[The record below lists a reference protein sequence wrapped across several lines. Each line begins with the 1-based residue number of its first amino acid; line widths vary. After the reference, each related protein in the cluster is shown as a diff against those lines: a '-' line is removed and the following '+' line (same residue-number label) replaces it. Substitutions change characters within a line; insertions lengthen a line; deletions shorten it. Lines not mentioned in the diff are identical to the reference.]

1 MKDLINIQLQYS
13 ADVAETIQ
21 KIQEFTYRCQSFF
34 YGRKMTKE
42 RKMEFMTNWLNS
54 IFHDREARIIFSE
67 EVWQPTDP
75 SSIANIVLLDAG
87 TRNIGINGVFHV
99 LIDFREEEVGVIR
112 FGGTNQPL
120 DKINIF
126 NVTYKYIRPK
136 D

>member
-1 MKDLINIQLQYS
+1 MKDLINIQLQYDS
-13 ADVAETIQ
+13 DVAETIQ

-34 YGRKMTKE
+34 YNRKMTKE
-42 RKMEFMTNWLNS
+42 RKMEFMSRWLNS
-54 IFHDREARIIFSE
+54 IFNDREAQFFFSE
-67 EVWQPTDP
+67 EVWLPNDP
-75 SSIANIVLLDAG
+75 SSIANIVRLDAG
-87 TRNIGINGVFHV
+87 TKNAKLRGAFYA

-112 FGGTNQPL
+112 FARNNQPL